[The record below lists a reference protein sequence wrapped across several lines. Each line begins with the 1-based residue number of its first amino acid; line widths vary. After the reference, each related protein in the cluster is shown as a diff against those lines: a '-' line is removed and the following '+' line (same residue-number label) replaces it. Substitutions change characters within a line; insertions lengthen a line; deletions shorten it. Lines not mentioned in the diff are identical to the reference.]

1 MSLGASGA
9 AIAAAMIIVG
19 VAAVIYAGL
28 ATSRRVAP
36 PGMCTAFAFTATVVR
51 TSPEPQNSAWRR
63 GQN

>member
-28 ATSRRVAP
+28 ATSRRAP